1 MRSPPERAMRLD
13 QLEDHPLPD
22 PRGATAH
29 ATMRVPLRAWPLRV
43 VQAVLR
49 PVPLA
54 AVTTELRAFFEEN
67 PAQTGRE
74 LLQRLQS
81 AFPGRYP
88 DALLRTVQRRI
99 KGWRAEMARAL
110 VFGSSETM
118 SADGV
123 AADALRNGEAP
134 RVSGHPVLIESID

>member
-1 MRSPPERAMRLD
+1 MGSPCW
-13 QLEDHPLPD
+13 
-22 PRGATAH
+22 GAPQQGLMAPNSSEISRRQVT
-29 ATMRVPLRAWPLRV
+29 VP
-43 VQAVLR
+43 
-49 PVPLA
+49 
-54 AVTTELRAFFEEN
+54 EEN

-74 LLQRLQS
+74 LLERIQS

-99 KGWRAEMARAL
+99 KGWRAEIAWAL

-118 SADGV
+118 SADGA

-134 RVSGHPVLIESID
+134 RVSGHPILTESID